1 MAPKQANPPHP
12 TTAEY
17 QRAGELRRALQ
28 RFIRQTERIARR
40 HGLTTERY
48 QLLLLIK
55 LAASDGPGATVG
67 ELASSLYL
75 AKSTVTQLVR
85 RAENLRLIRREL
97 SDRDARIRY
106 LRLTD
111 AGERRLAGA
120 LAELGEER
128 SRLADLLLS
137 PADPSSRA
145 PLSPKAASASA
156 PTRRRAISPP

>member
-1 MAPKQANPPHP
+1 MRR
-12 TTAEY
+12 T
-17 QRAGELRRALQ
+17 ELIAL
-28 RFIRQTERIARR
+28 R

-48 QLLLLIK
+48 QLLLLVK
-55 LAASDGPGATVG
+55 LAAIDGPGATVG

-85 RAENLRLIRREL
+85 RAENLRLVRREL

-111 AGERRLAGA
+111 DGERRLAGA

-128 SRLADLLLS
+128 SRLAELLPP
-137 PADPSSRA
+137 PADPSPHA
-145 PLSPKAASASA
+145 QN
-156 PTRRRAISPP
+156 